1 MGQVQPGSLALGA
14 VQNERKGG
22 GERERERGVRQLDSL
37 TVCALREQELC
48 EYSRGGTGEE
58 SGMLGFRNQRRRKYQ
73 GASSQMCLTEQRLQ
87 GKLRG
92 GSGVEKR
99 PLDLITVHG
108 CPFRE
113 GSPADWH
120 HLTWQLGT

>member
-1 MGQVQPGSLALGA
+1 MGQVQPGSLTLGA
-14 VQNERKGG
+14 VQSERKEG
-22 GERERERGVRQLDSL
+22 GERERGERQLDSL

-48 EYSRGGTGEE
+48 EYSRGGTGEDP
-58 SGMLGFRNQRRRKYQ
+58 GVLGFRNQRRRKCQ
-73 GASSQMCLTEQRLQ
+73 GASSQMCLKEQRFQ

-99 PLDLITVHG
+99 PSDLITGHG